1 MRGYSRES
9 HMTGVVVDEA
19 ELSVAPPLL
28 LDAVV
33 VEVVVVV
40 VVAAVNV
47 GRADVDGWT
56 APGGTRGKSPKDLRG
71 KLNK

>member
-9 HMTGVVVDEA
+9 HMTGVVVEEA

-33 VEVVVVV
+33 VEVV

-56 APGGTRGKSPKDLRG
+56 APGGTSGKSPKDLRG